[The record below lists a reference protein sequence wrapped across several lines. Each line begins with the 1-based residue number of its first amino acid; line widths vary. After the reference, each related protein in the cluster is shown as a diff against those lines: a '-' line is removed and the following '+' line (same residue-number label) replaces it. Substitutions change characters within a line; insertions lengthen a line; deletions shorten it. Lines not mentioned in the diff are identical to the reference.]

1 MSLWGITDTPLA
13 RPRFLYVGQ
22 VTDVQVTAG
31 GTGYVNGDPATFSAP
46 PDGGITATG
55 TINVT
60 GGAITGVTITNPGAG
75 YTTAPTVTAPTVV
88 TTDPTT
94 GAVISTTG
102 TGAAFTTRIAPI
114 VYDHRSIVFVDTDEA
129 QAQSNKTKGITGTGW
144 WLVSNHQDNSGS
156 IRYNAECLIS
166 LARTQAQAGDADDD
180 LIVPD
185 VNTVITI
192 SVGPTNQT
200 TSLGAA
206 TFGVTAAFTAGTG
219 TLTYQWQRRLA
230 SGARF
235 SNVAAATG
243 ATLSLTAQTAANTGD
258 QYRVIVSGGGARDVI
273 SAPATLTFGT

>member
-1 MSLWGITDTPLA
+1 MSLWGTTDTPLA
-13 RPRFLYVGQ
+13 RPRFLDVGQ
-22 VTDVQVTAG
+22 VINVQVTAG
-31 GTGYVNGDPATFSAP
+31 GTGYVNGAAATFSVP
-46 PDGGITATG
+46 PVGGITATG

-60 GGAITGVTITNPGAG
+60 GGAITGVTITNRGAG
-75 YTTAPTVTAPTVV
+75 YITAPTVTAPT
-88 TTDPTT
+88 
-94 GAVISTTG
+94 G
-102 TGAAFTTRIAPI
+102 TGAAITARIAPI

-129 QAQSNKTKGITGTGW
+129 QAQSNKTKGITGAGW

-166 LARTQAQAGDADDD
+166 LARTQAQTGDADDD
-180 LIVPD
+180 LIVSD

-192 SVGPTNQT
+192 SVGPANQT

-219 TLTYQWQRRLA
+219 TLTYQWQRKLA

-258 QYRVIVSGGGARDVI
+258 QYRVIVSGGGARHVI

>member
-13 RPRFLYVGQ
+13 RPRFLDVGQ
-22 VTDVQVTAG
+22 VINVQVTAG
-31 GTGYVNGDPATFSAP
+31 GTGYVNGAAATFSAP
-46 PDGGITATG
+46 PAGGITATG

-60 GGAITGVTITNPGAG
+60 GGAITGVTITNRGAG
-75 YTTAPTVTAPTVV
+75 YITAPTVTAPTG
-88 TTDPTT
+88 TATAP
-94 GAVISTTG
+94 GG
-102 TGAAFTTRIAPI
+102 TGAAITARIAPI
-114 VYDHRSIVFVDTDEA
+114 VYDHRSIVFVDINEA
-129 QAQSNKTKGITGTGW
+129 QAQSNKTKGITGAGW

-166 LARTQAQAGDADDD
+166 LARTQAQAGDAADD

-192 SVGPTNQT
+192 SVGPANQT
-200 TSLGAA
+200 TSLGGA

-243 ATLSLTAQTAANTGD
+243 ATLALTAQTAANTGD